1 MVTKVNNF
9 QTKIY
14 TARPVRLALGTSKGS
29 TTIYAELK
37 NKSVWAFTAPNVTQ
51 AKAWIKFIE
60 ASGTITLTKWKRV
73 RKAPAQPARKPL
85 SVAKKATKRDDEFLK
100 ADLEHAMK
108 MAEFEM
114 AGDKQGAIEYLNAR
128 IGGAA

>member
-60 ASGTITLTKWKRV
+60 ASGTIALTKWKRV

-85 SVAKKATKRDDEFLK
+85 GLDEALSKLDKPEIEIATKL
-100 ADLEHAMK
+100 
-108 MAEFEM
+108 AEFEM